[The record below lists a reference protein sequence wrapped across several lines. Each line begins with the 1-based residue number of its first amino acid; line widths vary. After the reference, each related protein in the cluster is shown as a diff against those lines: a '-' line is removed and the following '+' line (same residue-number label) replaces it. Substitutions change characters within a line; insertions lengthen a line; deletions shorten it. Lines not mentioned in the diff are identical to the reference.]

1 MVRFLIVAIL
11 SSVAV
16 AQMPSP
22 ADAKSAQISDDQIAS
37 KLGGPAV
44 FLPDLPALPSGKST
58 VIGGSIRELDG
69 VRDQLTLNI
78 FGGRAMRVL
87 FDARTQ
93 VYRDGVKASLRDLRA
108 GDHVSVE
115 TMLDGTM
122 IFARSIH
129 MLSRLPEG
137 ECQGQVLSYDRSNGE
152 LIVRDLLSPEP
163 IKLHVSSAT
172 TIVGQGQAVSTGN
185 LIAGTLI
192 SIHFQADST
201 GQNVASKIAVLATPG
216 SAFVF
221 SGNVVF
227 LDLHRGLMSLV
238 DPRDDRR
245 YEISFD
251 PERFHISH
259 DVREGTAVTVNA
271 NFDGSRYAANSV
283 TVNPSANK

>member
-11 SSVAV
+11 SSAAF
-16 AQMPSP
+16 AQLQSP
-22 ADAKSAQISDDQIAS
+22 ADVKSAQIPGDELVS
-37 KLGGPAV
+37 KLGGPTA
-44 FLPDLPALPSGKST
+44 FLPDLPAMPRGKST
-58 VIGGSIRELDG
+58 VIGGSIRQVDG

-78 FGGRAMRVL
+78 FGGHAMKVL
-87 FDARTQ
+87 FDERTQ
-93 VYRDGVKASLRDLRA
+93 VYRDGQKTSLRDLRE

-115 TMLDGTM
+115 TMLDGTT

-129 MLSRLPEG
+129 MLSNLPEG
-137 ECQGQVLSYDRSNGE
+137 ECQGQVVSYDRGKGE
-152 LIVRDLLSPEP
+152 MMVRDLLSPAP

-221 SGNVVF
+221 SGNVIF
-227 LDLHRGLMSLV
+227 LDLHRGLMALV
-238 DPRDDRR
+238 DPRDDKH

-251 PERFHISH
+251 PNRFSISH
-259 DVREGTAVTVNA
+259 DVHEGTAVTVTA
-271 NFDGSRYAANSV
+271 NFDGTRYAASNV
-283 TVNPSANK
+283 TVNPSASK